1 MKLGS
6 KTTWLAAI
14 TLLVGWGITG
24 CEWESAGEDSYWSDR
39 YNWVDFSGVY
49 KNPNGGSVVTDFTF
63 TTPGTGGTGLVVAIG
78 PVTVATGNGGN
89 SYSGTLLP
97 NVVPGSVQITA
108 GGVTFTDNGNGG
120 LVPSS
125 GLATMNGSISYNSG
139 AWNIFLGGVT
149 VPSGDPIR
157 ARYSVYQSSGTSGT
171 TGGNPKKG
179 TTKTIIYSLTVF
191 QEGNQLRVVDSDGR
205 EYTGKMGSLRSA
217 SGELG
222 VQPRLGDT
230 VIAQY
235 SVKGVSRA
243 GLNVEMTG
251 TFQGTILSDSDGGL
265 YVMGQRRMEGQWIE
279 KNGKVGDIVGQAANV
294 SFTYT
299 SSTTP

>member
-1 MKLGS
+1 MKIGS
-6 KTTWLAAI
+6 KARWMAAMAF
-14 TLLVGWGITG
+14 LVGWGITG
-24 CEWESAGEDSYWSDR
+24 CEWESPGDDSYWSDR
-39 YNWVDFSGVY
+39 YNWVNFSGVY
-49 KNPNGGSVVTDFTF
+49 KNPNGGSVVTDYTVVA
-63 TTPGTGGTGLVVAIG
+63 PGTNSGIVVSVG

-89 SYSGTLLP
+89 AYSGTLLP

-108 GGVTFTDNGNGG
+108 AGVTFTDDGNGS

-125 GLATMNGSISYNSG
+125 GLTTMNGSISYNSG

-149 VPSGDPIR
+149 VPNGSPIR

-179 TTKTIIYSLTVF
+179 TTKTTIYSLTVF
-191 QEGNQLRVVDSDGR
+191 QEGNLVRVVDSDGK

-217 SGELG
+217 SGEMG
-222 VQPRLGDT
+222 SEPRAGDT

-251 TFQGTILSDSDGGL
+251 TFQGTIIAGGANR
-265 YVMGQRRMEGQWIE
+265 YVMVQRTMQGQWIE
-279 KNGKVGDIVGQAANV
+279 KNGKVGDIVGRASDAA
-294 SFTYT
+294 FTYT
-299 SSTTP
+299 STTTTP